1 MGILLSDGDS
11 TSDQLST
18 RDYPHFGNNHHNGP
32 LSVASSASASASGSA
47 SVSSSA
53 SAAVAAKMY
62 HSSAVAAYTD
72 LAAAGSAASA
82 GVGVGVSGYHHQQA
96 VNAPVYV
103 PSNRQYNHVAAHF
116 GSAAAA
122 QNAWPTDSFGSAHAQ
137 LPAQFYTQNA
147 AVMMSSWRNPY
158 DPTGFQRSS
167 PYESA
172 MDFQFG
178 EGRECVNCG
187 AISTPLWRRDGTG
200 HYLCNACGLYHKM
213 NGMNRPLIKPSK
225 RLTATRRLGLRC
237 TNCGTHTTTLWRRNN
252 DGEPVCNACGLY
264 YKLHGV
270 NRPLAMRKDGI
281 QTRKRKPKKSGSGSA
296 SGTGAGSGSGSSAVL
311 EAIKECKEEHDLKPS
326 LSLERHSLGKL
337 HGDLKS
343 SSTSSSNLMG
353 QHHAPQQQQ
362 QQQSQ
367 QQQQQQQSGHQQ
379 CFPHYG
385 QTATQQQTQHQQHGH
400 GMTTSSAQAQLS
412 ARQLHGST
420 GSQLY
425 TPGSSSGG
433 GSASAYTSHS
443 AETPTLSNGTP
454 SPHYQHPH
462 HHLGGSHGH
471 HMTTAAHHHLHA
483 AAAAAAY
490 GVKTE
495 ASATNYD
502 YVNNCYF
509 GGSFGALGGAAST
522 AAMAGGAAS
531 ELAGYHH
538 QHNVIQ
544 AAKLMAT
551 S

>member
-11 TSDQLST
+11 TSDQQST
-18 RDYPHFGNNHHNGP
+18 RDYPQFSGEHQNVP
-32 LSVASSASASASGSA
+32 PQVAPSV
-47 SVSSSA
+47 
-53 SAAVAAKMY
+53 KMY

-72 LAAAGSAASA
+72 LAGSAASA

-122 QNAWPTDSFGSAHAQ
+122 QNAWTTDSFGSAHAQ

-147 AVMMSSWRNPY
+147 AVMMGSWRSAY

-225 RLTATRRLGLRC
+225 RLTATRRLGLCC
-237 TNCGTHTTTLWRRNN
+237 TNCGTRTTTLWRRNN

-281 QTRKRKPKKSGSGSA
+281 QTRKRKPKKTGSGSA
-296 SGTGAGSGSGSSAVL
+296 GGTGAGAGAGAVL
-311 EAIKECKEEHDLKPS
+311 ESIKECKEEHDIKPS
-326 LSLERHSLGKL
+326 LSLERHSHSLSKL
-337 HGDLKS
+337 HTDLKS
-343 SSTSSSNLMG
+343 SSSSAGLMG
-353 QHHAPQQQQ
+353 QHHV
-362 QQQSQ
+362 Q
-367 QQQQQQQSGHQQ
+367 QQQQQQQHQQAAHQQQQQAHQQ

-385 QTATQQQTQHQQHGH
+385 QAASQAQQQAQHQQHGH
-400 GMTTSSAQAQLS
+400 GMSTPTAQSQLS
-412 ARQLHGST
+412 ARQIHGAT

-425 TPGSSSGG
+425 TPGSSAAGAGSG
-433 GSASAYTSHS
+433 ASAYTSHS
-443 AETPTLSNGTP
+443 VETPSLSNGTP
-454 SPHYQHPH
+454 SPHYQHH
-462 HHLGGSHGH
+462 HHLGSSHGH
-471 HMTTAAHHHLHA
+471 HVAAAAHHHLHA

-495 ASATNYD
+495 ATATNYD

>member
-1 MGILLSDGDS
+1 NNLSYFSFQS

-18 RDYPHFGNNHHNGP
+18 RDYPTFSSEHRSGT
-32 LSVASSASASASGSA
+32 LSVASSSSTSAST
-47 SVSSSA
+47 SVSVPA
-53 SAAVAAKMY
+53 SAADAVKMY

-72 LAAAGSAASA
+72 LAAAGSASSA
-82 GVGVGVSGYHHQQA
+82 GVGVGVSGYHHHQA
-96 VNAPVYV
+96 VNSPVYV

-116 GSAAAA
+116 GSAAVA
-122 QNAWPTDSFGSAHAQ
+122 QNAWSTDSFGSAHAQ

-147 AVMMSSWRNPY
+147 VMMGSWRSPY
-158 DPTGFQRSS
+158 DPAGFQRSS

-225 RLTATRRLGLRC
+225 RLVSATATRRLGLCC
-237 TNCGTHTTTLWRRNN
+237 TNCGTRTTTLWRRNN

-281 QTRKRKPKKSGSGSA
+281 QTRKRKPKKTGSGSA
-296 SGTGAGSGSGSSAVL
+296 AGTTSGAGAGSSGAM
-311 EAIKECKEEHDLKPS
+311 ETIKESKEEHDLKPS

-337 HGDLKS
+337 HAS
-343 SSTSSSNLMG
+343 SLLG
-353 QHHAPQQQQ
+353 QHHAQQQPQQQHQHQPQQQQ
-362 QQQSQ
+362 QQV
-367 QQQQQQQSGHQQ
+367 GHQQ
-379 CFPHYG
+379 CLPHYG
-385 QTATQQQTQHQQHGH
+385 QTATQQQQQQQQSQLQQHQQHGH
-400 GMTTSSAQAQLS
+400 GLTSTSGQSQLG
-412 ARQLHGST
+412 ARQLHASG

-425 TPGSSSGG
+425 TSGSSSGG
-433 GSASAYTSHS
+433 GSASAYTSPS
-443 AETPTLSNGTP
+443 ADTPALSNGTP
-454 SPHYQHPH
+454 SPHYQHHH
-462 HHLGGSHGH
+462 HHLSGSHGH
-471 HMTTAAHHHLHA
+471 HVATAAHHHLHA

-509 GGSFGALGGAAST
+509 GGSFGALGGAASS